1 MLNGGYCLEYLA
13 GCSIHIALFPVV
25 LFHATLFP
33 VMLFHATFP
42 LSDSVF
48 SKLLTFWFMRASLFL
63 NSVGARKAL
72 SGQVL

>member
-13 GCSIHIALFPVV
+13 GCSIHVA
-25 LFHATLFP
+25 LFP
-33 VMLFHATFP
+33 VMLFHATVP
-42 LSDSVF
+42 LHDSVF

-63 NSVGARKAL
+63 NYVGARRAL